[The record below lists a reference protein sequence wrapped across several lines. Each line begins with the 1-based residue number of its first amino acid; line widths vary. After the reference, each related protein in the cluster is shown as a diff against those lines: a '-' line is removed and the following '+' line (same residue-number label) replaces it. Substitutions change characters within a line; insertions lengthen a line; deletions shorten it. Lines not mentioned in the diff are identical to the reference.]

1 MTVSTKVRPAQ
12 GEKARKR
19 ETAPKGE
26 RADGGNAGWPVS
38 VPDWTS
44 GVEAWLALQQRSLE
58 ALAEIGNLAARAMQA
73 IAEEQV
79 EAVTGLTCAISS
91 CAEDIGTARGLD
103 QIAARQGELAH
114 AVVDQGFG
122 CLHAIASH
130 ACRCQT
136 AAAEVATRRL
146 GTALADAG
154 TPHAGAG
161 QRAAVATGRRVNRR
175 ARRFDR

>member
-58 ALAEIGNLAARAMQA
+58 ALAEIGNLAARATDCWPSRRKVFPWWSWWAGPMR
-73 IAEEQV
+73 ENPR
-79 EAVTGLTCAISS
+79 C
-91 CAEDIGTARGLD
+91 C
-103 QIAARQGELAH
+103 
-114 AVVDQGFG
+114 G
-122 CLHAIASH
+122 C
-130 ACRCQT
+130 
-136 AAAEVATRRL
+136 
-146 GTALADAG
+146 
-154 TPHAGAG
+154 
-161 QRAAVATGRRVNRR
+161 
-175 ARRFDR
+175 